1 MVLLLQTAFSAFKR
15 HKTRREG
22 TKMKKVKKASPRVF
36 AVLLAL
42 VLLVGLVPMT
52 ARAAH
57 GSLYENN
64 TGSNASNYASGYTTP
79 ETALEISSP
88 QDLLDLRRSSTTLV
102 THSFIIHQV
111 SIKIC

>member
-1 MVLLLQTAFSAFKR
+1 
-15 HKTRREG
+15 
-22 TKMKKVKKASPRVF
+22 MKKVKKASPRVF